1 MIALTGWRWL
11 AAVIVSL
18 FIHLTAVGAFYDT
31 TPNADDERSAGALAE
46 VSVALTPSQYFPSS
60 EAEEQ
65 DNTEQAEET
74 DTPETAEEA
83 DTREA
88 EEADTI
94 DALSDTEAKDI
105 KAETTTEQPAE
116 SAAVRKN
123 STASE
128 SITAEAAPSVAAANA
143 VQRQQSTPVR
153 EAGAPAAVRDVAS
166 VEADAGTSEIAVPNA
181 PGSEVGTS
189 LGVASSAEAKEAAA
203 PSGATAP
210 AIKTPKE
217 VTSRPTKTELVE
229 AVPEAEPIRQAAIDK
244 SRQVETVTETE
255 EVREY
260 IPVVRPKPV
269 IKKQKPKPDI
279 KKTKQ
284 KPKQQKKKAKTKKKK
299 TTKVKKSKKRGSK
312 KKKSRA
318 AAAASSSRQGTSRK
332 RAGDGGR
339 SSKAAGRAKLS
350 SYLGRVSSKVR
361 RQKRYPAS
369 ERRKKKGGTVVV
381 AFTITRGGS
390 VTGVRLKRRSGN
402 AALDREVLAMVR
414 RAAPFPPIPR
424 EIGRSRLA
432 LSIPVRFKS
441 R

>member
-11 AAVIVSL
+11 AAFGVSL

-31 TPNADDERSAGALAE
+31 TPNADDERSAGALAQ
-46 VSVALTPSQYFPSS
+46 VSVALTPSEYFPSS
-60 EAEEQ
+60 EAEEK
-65 DNTEQAEET
+65 DSTEQADET
-74 DTPETAEEA
+74 DTSEAAEEAETETAEE
-83 DTREA
+83 
-88 EEADTI
+88 
-94 DALSDTEAKDI
+94 SDTSDPLNETEVEDI
-105 KAETTTEQPAE
+105 KAEDTTKELVEQ
-116 SAAVRKN
+116 AAVQRD
-123 STASE
+123 STATE
-128 SITAEAAPSVAAANA
+128 NVRAAAAPSVDATDTAQPQQNA
-143 VQRQQSTPVR
+143 PIQ

-166 VEADAGTSEIAVPNA
+166 VEADAGTSEIAVPTA
-181 PGSEVGTS
+181 SGSEVGTS

-203 PSGATAP
+203 PSGATSP
-210 AIKTPKE
+210 AAQTPQE
-217 VTSRPTKTELVE
+217 VVSPPPTKTELVE
-229 AVPEAEPIRQAAIDK
+229 AVPQTEPIRQAAIDK
-244 SRQVETVTETE
+244 SAEVETVTETE

-269 IKKQKPKPDI
+269 IKKQEPKPDT
-279 KKTKQ
+279 KKA
-284 KPKQQKKKAKTKKKK
+284 KPKQRKKKRAKPQKKKK
-299 TTKVKKSKKRGSK
+299 TKVTKSKKKGSK
-312 KKKSRA
+312 KKRSRA
-318 AAAASSSRQGTSRK
+318 SAAASSSRQGTSRK

-339 SSKAAGRAKLS
+339 SNKAAGRAKLS